1 MRTPMLLAAVL
12 TLAGCASS
20 PPTRF
25 YTLDPVDSAGAPQA
39 RLARPLEVDA
49 VHIPALVNRRWM
61 IRGEN
66 GPAVT
71 ISGRDR
77 WTGNLGE
84 LCRQVLSRDLAS
96 RLPSGMVVPPHTP
109 APPGTRGV
117 VVSIT
122 AFEPQSGGEVALD
135 ADWTLVAGVGAKP
148 VLHRTVRLRA
158 PEGPSAGTE
167 ARAMSQLLGRLADR
181 IVAGI
186 SKADGAGA
194 S

>member
-1 MRTPMLLAAVL
+1 MRTPVLLAAVL
-12 TLAGCASS
+12 ALAGCASS

-25 YTLDPVDSAGAPQA
+25 YTLDPVDSDGARQV
-39 RLARPLEVDA
+39 RLAKPLEVDA
-49 VHIPALVNRRWM
+49 VHIPALIDRRWM

-71 ISGRDR
+71 LSGRDR

-84 LCRQVLSRDLAS
+84 LCRQVLSRDLES
-96 RLPSGMVVPPHTP
+96 RLPSGMVVPPHSP

-122 AFEPQSGGEVALD
+122 AFEPRSGGEVVLD
-135 ADWTLVAGVGAKP
+135 ADWTLVEGVGAKP
-148 VLHRTVRLRA
+148 VLHRTVQLRA
-158 PEGPSAGTE
+158 PEGPSARTE
-167 ARAMSQLLGRLADR
+167 ATAMSHLLGRLADR
-181 IVAGI
+181 IVAGV
-186 SKADGAGA
+186 SKGDRAGA